1 MLDETLPLLAA
12 QQKPKSR
19 WSSVY
24 WLCTVVFFLA
34 ASGSILNVP
43 LTQLVENNICSRY
56 YHESDLA
63 ERNCKAIEGSLS
75 HWEPLSLVE
84 AVVGLFVAFP
94 FGALADRIGRKP
106 ILVLAVIGS
115 SLAVVW
121 ELAIVAF
128 PRLINVQTILAGPM
142 LTVLGGGS
150 TVMLANLYT
159 IASDLVDQ
167 PDRASAFFLM
177 ALSRLVAA
185 SLGPAISSKLMQSYT
200 PWIAALTSLF
210 INLLSLVPLLFVPE
224 TLSTAKNTEPIDHDV
239 MDSEQSEP
247 GSFGYYISRSFK
259 SLLAS
264 FSSLKSYSLVIVLST
279 FLPVAAEIMETS
291 QFMAQYISKRFGWS
305 LAKAGYLLTLRGV
318 INLFVLLL
326 LLPLLSKILLRYYN
340 ATTKD
345 LILARGS
352 FAFAGIG
359 VFLMAAPQIGVLI
372 GGLAV
377 HSLGS
382 GLAPLC
388 RSLATSYVAQEDTSK
403 LNTVIGIVEMAGSLF
418 AGPVL
423 AWSFDLGMR
432 MGGLGLGLP
441 YFGLAGSFA
450 LCLVGLCFVRTSPS
464 DDFIE

>member
-1 MLDETLPLLAA
+1 MLDETTPLLAV
-12 QQKPKSR
+12 QQKLKSR

-63 ERNCKAIEGSLS
+63 ERDCKASEIQSKLAYLLGD
-75 HWEPLSLVE
+75 LSLVE
-84 AVVGLFVAFP
+84 AV
-94 FGALADRIGRKP
+94 IG
-106 ILVLAVIGS
+106 I
-115 SLAVVW
+115 
-121 ELAIVAF
+121 
-128 PRLINVQTILAGPM
+128 
-142 LTVLGGGS
+142 GGGG
-150 TVMLANLYT
+150 TVMLASLYT

-167 PDRASAFFLM
+167 SDRASAFFLM
-177 ALSRLVAA
+177 ALSGLVAA
-185 SLGPAISSKLMQSYT
+185 SLSPAISSKLMEHYT
-200 PWIAALTSLF
+200 PWVAALTSLF

-224 TLSTAKNTEPIDHDV
+224 TLSTAKDTEPIDHDAR
-239 MDSEQSEP
+239 DSEESEP
-247 GSFGYYISRSFK
+247 SSFGYHIPRSLK

-264 FSSLKSYSLVIVLST
+264 FSSLKSYSLIIVLST
-279 FLPVAAEIMETS
+279 FLPVATEIMETS
-291 QFMAQYISKRFGWS
+291 RFMAQYISKRFGWS
-305 LAKAGYLLTLRGV
+305 LAKAGYLLTLRGA
-318 INLFVLLL
+318 IKLCVLLL
-326 LLPLLSKILLRYYN
+326 ILPLLSKILLRYYN
-340 ATTKD
+340 AATKD
-345 LILARGS
+345 LILARRS
-352 FAFAGIG
+352 IAFAGFG

-388 RSLATSYVAQEDTSK
+388 RSLATSYAAQEDTSK
-403 LNTVIGIVEMAGSLF
+403 LNTVIGIVEMLGSLF

-432 MGGLGLGLP
+432 IGGMGLGLP

-450 LCLVGLCFVRTSPS
+450 LCFIGLLFVRSAPS
-464 DDFIE
+464 EDFVE